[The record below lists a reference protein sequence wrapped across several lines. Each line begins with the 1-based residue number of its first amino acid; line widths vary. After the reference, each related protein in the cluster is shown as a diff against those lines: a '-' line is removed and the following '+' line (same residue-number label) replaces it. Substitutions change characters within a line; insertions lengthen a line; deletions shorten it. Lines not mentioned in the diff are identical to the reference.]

1 MIFPIL
7 WFFHLV
13 CASSRVFAQ
22 VAPHPGGD
30 AESSAISYG
39 VIGTGLAVVISTVG
53 KIVTD
58 TIQFRI
64 QQSAKNDNAKLV
76 LEVAL
81 MTAERDDEKEGREQE
96 KKRADLAETRI
107 ETLLK
112 RHESLRDSYDE
123 LRIKYAMATNQE
135 PPSSSRLGWA
145 VDPQHPPGPSPEK
158 PP

>member
-7 WFFHLV
+7 WFLHLV
-13 CASSRVFAQ
+13 CASSWVFAQ
-22 VAPHPGGD
+22 VAPHAGGD
-30 AESSAISYG
+30 TEASAISYG
-39 VIGTGLAVVISTVG
+39 VLGTGVMVVISTIG

-58 TIQFRI
+58 MIQFRI
-64 QQSAKNDNAKLV
+64 QQNAKTDNAKFALD
-76 LEVAL
+76 LAL
-81 MTAERDDEKEGREQE
+81 MTADRDEEKEGREQE

-107 ETLLK
+107 EALMK

-145 VDPQHPPGPSPEK
+145 TDPPGQSPEK